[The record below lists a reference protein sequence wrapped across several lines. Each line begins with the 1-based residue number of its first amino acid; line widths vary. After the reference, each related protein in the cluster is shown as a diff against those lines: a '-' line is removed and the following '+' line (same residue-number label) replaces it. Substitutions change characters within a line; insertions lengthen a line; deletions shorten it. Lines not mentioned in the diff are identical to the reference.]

1 MVTKEINQMGLVT
14 VGHLVLMG
22 CELHLRLTD

>member
-14 VGHLVLMG
+14 VGLLVLMG
-22 CELHLRLTD
+22 CGLHLRSTD